1 MIVRIATE
9 GQYRLA
15 DDQVPRLEELDA
27 ALVEAVESAD
37 RDRFTQAFAELLDYV
52 RGGELLDDT
61 HLGASDAI
69 LPPPDVSLEEASGGL
84 GVEGLI
90 PDWSSAGGQTPKGPG
105 RIRLTAGDSALHH
118 LTDAPSRGRA
128 NHDTV
133 RHDDQ
138 ALCARPHG

>member
-37 RDRFTQAFAELLDYV
+37 QDRFTQAFAELLDYV

-61 HLGASDAI
+61 HLEASDAI

-84 GVEGLI
+84 GGEGLI
-90 PDWSSAGGQTPKGPG
+90 PD
-105 RIRLTAGDSALHH
+105 
-118 LTDAPSRGRA
+118 
-128 NHDTV
+128 
-133 RHDDQ
+133 
-138 ALCARPHG
+138 